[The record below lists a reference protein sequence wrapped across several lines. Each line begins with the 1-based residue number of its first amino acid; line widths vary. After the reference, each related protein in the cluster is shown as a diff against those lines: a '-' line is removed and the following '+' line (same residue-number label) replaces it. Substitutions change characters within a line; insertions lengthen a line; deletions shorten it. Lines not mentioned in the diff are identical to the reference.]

1 MQSIEAKET
10 TAIITPANFG
20 FDHWTPGTLR
30 HVIKALDGS
39 PVVVTIDGSGH
50 TRINV
55 TLAFNEATGQ
65 VEITDKHGTL
75 RYDASWIG
83 DTIVP
88 LIASEA
94 KWKAVDSYRGESKV
108 ALELVRR
115 ELKEGEA
122 GTWGTWSTV
131 PQRNGVDVSYKPK
144 TTNPHFSDR
153 WGQPFS
159 RRVELADLPAAALAA
174 AGVRGE

>member
-10 TAIITPANFG
+10 TTIITPANFG

-39 PVVVTIDGSGH
+39 PVIVTIDGSGH

-55 TLAFNEATGQ
+55 TLAFNGATGQ
-65 VEITDKHGTL
+65 VEITDKHGTV

-83 DTIVP
+83 ETIIP
-88 LIASEA
+88 LVASGA
-94 KWKAVDSYRGESKV
+94 KWKAVDAYRAENM
-108 ALELVRR
+108 AAMELARR

-122 GTWGTWSTV
+122 GTWGTWSAV
-131 PQRNGVDVSYKPK
+131 PQRHSVDVSYKPN
-144 TTNPHFSDR
+144 TTNPHFSER
-153 WGQPFS
+153 WGRPFS
-159 RRVELADLPAAALAA
+159 RRIELVDLPPAALLV
-174 AGVRGE
+174 AGGE